1 MYNEFAAVFADKYGD
16 PDSTRNSGSVFVS
29 HLNTQCLCTEVR
41 KNFCYTRVVTNFD
54 IYQSPFS
61 YRYGSDEMRKI
72 WSENHK
78 WELASQLWTEVARAQ
93 HIAGIVTAEELADLE
108 AHIGSIDF
116 NRLCEIE
123 RETRH
128 DVVAGIRAFQEMATI
143 GGRVI
148 HHGMTS
154 EDMTSNVDAM
164 RNREAL
170 GIVRDGLD
178 DTLLGFAE
186 RIEELA
192 DMPCMGWTHM
202 QPAEPVTVG
211 YRLAVHAHNL
221 LDDRRRLEWTM
232 DNIRAKGIKGA
243 VGSAASFQAILD
255 GTDMTAAQL
264 EEMVMDRLG
273 LRPALITAQV
283 APRKYDAWIA
293 DALMGIGDS
302 LYQFGL
308 NARILQSPPFGEW
321 SESREKGQVGSSA
334 MPWKKNPV
342 GAENVMSLARG
353 IMGDQVNAHAV
364 AMNQV
369 LERGIDDSGDRRI
382 TNPDMFLRADEALR
396 RTNKLVRGLVIHE
409 SAVQRHLDTYGP
421 FAAIEKVLAA
431 AVESGADRQA
441 THEVLRE
448 IALEASAAVE
458 RGEANPLV
466 DMALESQLLS
476 ETSQLPRERIAEL
489 FEDDIRLHTGT
500 AADRSRQ
507 LVEEIRAT
515 CQ

>member
-1 MYNEFAAVFADKYGD
+1 M
-16 PDSTRNSGSVFVS
+16 
-29 HLNTQCLCTEVR
+29 
-41 KNFCYTRVVTNFD
+41 TNFD
-54 IYQSPFS
+54 FYQSPFS
-61 YRYGSDEMRKI
+61 YRYGSDEMRKV

-93 HIAGIVTAEELADLE
+93 HMAGLVSAEELADLE
-108 AHIGSIDF
+108 AHVGQIDF

-128 DVVAGIRAFQEMATI
+128 DVVAGIRAFQEVAQV

-170 GIVRDGLD
+170 GIIRDELD
-178 DTLLGFAE
+178 GTLLGFAE

-211 YRLAVHAHNL
+211 YRLGVHAYNL
-221 LDDRRRLEWTM
+221 LEDRRRLEWTM
-232 DNIRAKGIKGA
+232 DNIRSKGIKGA
-243 VGSAASFQAILD
+243 VGSAASFQAILE
-255 GTDMTAAQL
+255 GTDMTPEQL

-273 LRPALITAQV
+273 LRPALITTQV
-283 APRKYDAWIA
+283 SPRKYDAWIA

-308 NARILQSPPFGEW
+308 NARILQSLPFGEW
-321 SESREKGQVGSSA
+321 SESRGKKQVGSSA

-353 IMGDQVNAHAV
+353 ILGDQVNAHNV

-396 RTNKLVRGLVIHE
+396 RADKLVRGLVIHE
-409 SAVQRHLDTYGP
+409 PAVQRHLDTYGP

-431 AVESGADRQA
+431 AVEAGADRQA
-441 THEVLRE
+441 THEALRE
-448 IALEASAAVE
+448 IAIDASAAIE

-466 DMALESQLLS
+466 AMAIDNPKLAEISCL
-476 ETSQLPRERIAEL
+476 TSDHLAGI